1 MRNHHY
7 MIETK
12 SGGESRRAGLIT
24 PINGSS
30 YCISKTHLRVEVNT
44 LVMVVIMAW
53 NAHLRRCARP
63 ELWEPD
69 IEGRERR
76 HICN

>member
-1 MRNHHY
+1 MQNHHY

-12 SGGESRRAGLIT
+12 SGGESRHTGLIT

-44 LVMVVIMAW
+44 LVMVGIMAW

-63 ELWEPD
+63 ELEA
-69 IEGRERR
+69 
-76 HICN
+76 

>member
-1 MRNHHY
+1 MSCSTRQPYCPYISNDLPFMQNHQN

-12 SGGESRRAGLIT
+12 RGGERRRAGLIT

-44 LVMVVIMAW
+44 FIMVVIMARK
-53 NAHLRRCARP
+53 AHLQ
-63 ELWEPD
+63 
-69 IEGRERR
+69 
-76 HICN
+76 

>member
-1 MRNHHY
+1 MPNHQY

-30 YCISKTHLRVEVNT
+30 YCISETHLRVEVNT
-44 LVMVVIMAW
+44 FVLVVIMARK
-53 NAHLRRCARP
+53 AHLQRCAR
-63 ELWEPD
+63 ENFGQPD
-69 IEGRERR
+69 IEGPERS